1 MIKARDRSRDELRK
15 FYTFLKEEAGAE
27 GVPSRSL
34 GSKEECLKAI
44 REIIKE
50 NKNTFLQ
57 NWKKAADKNMELAY
71 EISELKIELEALK
84 NKKWYQF
91 WKR

>member
-1 MIKARDRSRDELRK
+1 MIKARDRNRDELRK
-15 FYTFLKEEAGAE
+15 FYTFLKEETGAE

-50 NKNTFLQ
+50 NKNTFLK
-57 NWKKAADKNMELAY
+57 NWRKAAGRLRQ
-71 EISELKIELEALK
+71 SALYRQQ
-84 NKKWYQF
+84 WRRQPPARCRPF
-91 WKR
+91 AG